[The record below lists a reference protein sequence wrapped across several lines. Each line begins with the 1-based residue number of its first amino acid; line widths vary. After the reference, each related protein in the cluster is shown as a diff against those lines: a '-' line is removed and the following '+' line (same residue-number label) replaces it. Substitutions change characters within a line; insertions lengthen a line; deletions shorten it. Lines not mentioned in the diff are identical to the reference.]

1 MHNINKEGFVF
12 ACIGTAA
19 ITNFISN
26 KNSSIVRIKKFMV
39 KGLIQK
45 YKQGKNIVFF
55 LNEFTWWQ
63 AGVSLLYQL
72 KTAVCL

>member
-45 YKQGKNIVFF
+45 YKQGKNSVFF
-55 LNEFTWWQ
+55 
-63 AGVSLLYQL
+63 
-72 KTAVCL
+72 